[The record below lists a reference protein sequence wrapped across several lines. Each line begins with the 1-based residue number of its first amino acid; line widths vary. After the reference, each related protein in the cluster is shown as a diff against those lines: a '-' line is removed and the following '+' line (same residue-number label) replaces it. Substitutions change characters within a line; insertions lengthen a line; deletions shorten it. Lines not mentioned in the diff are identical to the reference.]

1 MAQPCIRFD
10 SKDVA
15 EWAKDPC
22 PCGRT
27 FRLIKGGVVGRAD
40 DITKVK
46 GVLIAPSAIE
56 EVVRSVKGLGD
67 EFEVV
72 VTKKGDLDDITLK
85 IEILPDAEGNR
96 ETILS
101 QLKDQ
106 LRLKTNLGYNIDVH
120 PFNSLPRYE
129 VKAKRFKDLRKHG

>member
-1 MAQPCIRFD
+1 M
-10 SKDVA
+10 
-15 EWAKDPC
+15 
-22 PCGRT
+22 
-27 FRLIKGGVVGRAD
+27 IKGGIAGRAD

-46 GVLIAPSAIE
+46 GVLLAPTAIE
-56 EVVRSVKGLGD
+56 EVVRSIPDLAN

-85 IEILPDAEGNR
+85 IEILPEAEGKR
-96 ETILS
+96 DPLLA

-106 LRLKTNLGYNIDVH
+106 LRLKTNLGYNIEVH
-120 PFNSLPRYE
+120 PYNSLPRYE